1 MGRSN
6 TVSCNVQELLEAYF
20 TPSIENTQYLLDK
33 RYQNSYVLGFG
44 NAFAMALYQL
54 ATQHFCVNQ
63 MGLVLPVRD
72 SNDYSHNLMNF
83 SSITRTA
90 SGMSLYDE
98 LLCAVTS
105 QIDKPMSTAYKK
117 NTQKKNHTLFYK
129 YLLDNFICFVEDGSS
144 SYIATTSNAI
154 LMAYGKLNKLDLASL
169 HLQTAE
175 ADISKGLLNVAK
187 LSNLQ
192 VSYPVDYP
200 TFTTAKKCTK
210 LTIKSGVRVTPL
222 FLLYLYWNQIV
233 YTLSGLTDTF
243 MQISYSPDKKR
254 LCSIITGLNSDAVER
269 VLKDTPYP
277 DGVSYMLNNVKFDAV
292 SGLITLP
299 NLSGTFREQKDL
311 TVSFPLLEIQSMSY
325 VSASDICFK
334 NVNFTKQGT
343 LFHRYL
349 KLYMADIPNLM
360 DVYLKLCTLTGNVPV
375 LDVTTVSSSEVIGQ
389 IESMY
394 SFNLAQY
401 GVTFQKQLHLLMLS
415 CPQLFTN
422 YEKYVLN

>member
-6 TVSCNVQELLEAYF
+6 TVNARELLEAYF
-20 TPSIENTQYLLDK
+20 TPSIDSVQYLLDS

-44 NAFAMALYQL
+44 NAFAMNLYQL
-54 ATQHFCVNQ
+54 ATQNFCLNQ
-63 MGLVLPVRD
+63 MGLVAPVLRD
-72 SNDYSHNLMNF
+72 DDYSHNLMTY
-83 SSITRTA
+83 SSITRVA
-90 SGMSLYDE
+90 SGLSLYEE

-105 QIDKPMSTAYKK
+105 QIDQPLSLAYKK
-117 NTQKKNHTLFYK
+117 NTQKRNHTLFYK
-129 YLLDNFICFVEDGSS
+129 YLLDNFICFVEDGTS

-169 HLQTAE
+169 HLQTAD
-175 ADISKGLLNVAK
+175 ADISKGFLNVVK
-187 LSNLQ
+187 LSNIQ

-200 TFTTAKKCTK
+200 IFNTAKRCTK
-210 LTIKSGVRVTPL
+210 LTVKAGVRVTPL
-222 FLLYLYWNQIV
+222 FLMYLYWNQIMC
-233 YTLSGLTDTF
+233 TLSGLTDTF
-243 MQISYSPDKKR
+243 MQFSYSPDKKR
-254 LCSIITGLNSDAVER
+254 LCSLITGLNSDAIDL

-277 DGVSYMLNNVKFDAV
+277 NGTAYMLNHVKFDAV
-292 SGLITLP
+292 NGLVTLP
-299 NLSGTFREQKDL
+299 NLSGSFREQKDL

-349 KLYMADIPNLM
+349 QLYMSDIPNLM
-360 DVYLKLCTLTGNVPV
+360 EVYLKLCTLTGNTPV
-375 LDVTTVSSSEVIGQ
+375 LDISTVSSSEVIGK
-389 IESMY
+389 IETMY

-401 GVTFQKQLHLLMLS
+401 GLTFQKQLHLLMLS
-415 CPQLFTN
+415 CPLLFTN